1 MENIIDMLS
10 NHTVEI
16 TFTSLSS
23 GREISANATLKEDLI
38 PSHFNVNQSKD
49 AESVL
54 CYLTNEKRWEDI
66 NKKSIVAYK
75 IVE

>member
-1 MENIIDMLS
+1 MLS

-38 PSHFNVNQSKD
+38 PSHFNFKQSKD

-66 NKKSIVAYK
+66 NKKSIVTYK